1 MIHPFRSLLLLLM
14 IAAVLGAVMFFYPAN
29 EYTISKDVTLKKFNY
44 TDVFAEEQVE
54 NKDITGVLDI
64 INDLQGLDEVIEVD
78 SLDAI
83 KLDTIPEPIKKLE
96 DVLKKNY
103 RIQYPPDNKR
113 ALGSFFKALKANRDS
128 SVVRVLHFGDSQIE
142 GDRITSYLRKKFQSR
157 FGGCGVGM
165 VPVFESTEFRRTIFY
180 ERSENWVKH
189 PFYGLDYEPK
199 FDRHFGLLGGYFAFT
214 DLAVNDTNV
223 VEPMDSSLV
232 KLDSLRSDTL
242 LDNSNSIASLDTGWF
257 TLKRPYKKYR
267 QKKTFDR
274 ITLMY
279 GPVSSEVNFELKMGG
294 EVLHQKQLP
303 VTSKFRTETIPFKG
317 DFTSLNFSFTGTESP
332 QVHGVALDCKGGVA
346 VDNVG
351 LRGSSGTEFTRVARS
366 FMSQELSQMNV
377 KLIIFQFG
385 VNVVPGELDNY
396 DFIEKKYFR
405 QLTRLKALAPEA
417 NILVVGVSDMSK
429 KIDDHYETYSNVE
442 MIRDAQKKAAFRAG
456 CAFWDLYEVMGGKN
470 SMISWVNNKP
480 ALAGKDYT
488 HFTSRGAGFVAELLY
503 NAIIRE
509 YESSGK

>member
-1 MIHPFRSLLLLLM
+1 M
-14 IAAVLGAVMFFYPAN
+14 IASILGGVMFFYPDN
-29 EYTISKDVTLKKFNY
+29 EYVINENFTVKKFNY
-44 TDVFAEEQVE
+44 SDVFQSEEIE
-54 NKDITGVLDI
+54 DKDITAILDVI
-64 INDLQGLDEVIEVD
+64 SDLQDLEDVVEID
-78 SLDAI
+78 SIDSNCV
-83 KLDTIPEPIKKLE
+83 DTIPAPIKKLE
-96 DVLKKNY
+96 EVLKKNY
-103 RIQYPPDNKR
+103 RIQFPPDNKR
-113 ALGSFFKALKANRDS
+113 ALAAFFAALKSKRDS
-128 SVVRVLHFGDSQIE
+128 SVIRILHFGDSQIE
-142 GDRITSYLRKKFQSR
+142 GDRITSYLRRKFQSR

-165 VPVFESTEFRRTIFY
+165 VPVFELTEFRRTIFN
-180 ERSENWVKH
+180 ERSDNWVKY

-199 FDRHFGLLGGYFAFT
+199 FDRSFGLLGGYFAFT
-214 DLAVNDTNV
+214 DLSVNDTNA
-223 VEPMDSSLV
+223 VEQMDSSVVL
-232 KLDSLRSDTL
+232 LDSLSSDSVWERP
-242 LDNSNSIASLDTGWF
+242 NVAVSIDTGWF

-279 GPVSSEVNFELKMGG
+279 GPVQSEVSFELKDGE
-294 EVLHQKQLP
+294 EVLRKKQLS
-303 VTSKFRTETIPFKG
+303 VTSQFKTETIPFNG
-317 DFTSLNFSFTGTESP
+317 DFKSLKFSFIATESP
-332 QVHGVALDCKGGVA
+332 QVHGVALDCQGGVA

-351 LRGSSGTEFTRVARS
+351 LRGSSGTEFTRISRS
-366 FMSQELSQMNV
+366 FMSQELTQMNV

-385 VNVVPGELDNY
+385 VNVVPGELENY
-396 DFIEKKYFR
+396 DFIEKQYYR
-405 QLTRLKALAPEA
+405 QLTRLKALAPDA

-429 KIDDHYETYSNVE
+429 KVDDHYETYSNVE

-456 CAFWDLYEVMGGKN
+456 CAFWDLYEVMGGEN